1 MSMDLFTFF
10 MWAVILIFS
19 VIASIQD
26 IKGRPVWHL
35 LIFGGIFAVFLI
47 NLLLNRENLLI
58 VLLSVFVYGSFY
70 FVVKLV
76 SKGKFGNADIY
87 FGIFQGICLPVK
99 MLPLCVF
106 SEVILALLILNKGLK
121 KGAFP
126 FIPFMATSLII
137 CNFLQLII

>member
-1 MSMDLFTFF
+1 MDLFTFF
-10 MWAVILIFS
+10 MWAIILIFS

-26 IKGRPVWHL
+26 IKEQKVWNL
-35 LIFGGIFAVFLI
+35 VIFGGIFAVFLM

-58 VLLSVFVYGSFY
+58 VLLSAFVYGSFY
-70 FVVKLV
+70 FIAKLV

-106 SEVILALLILNKGLK
+106 SEVILALLILNKRLK
-121 KGAFP
+121 KGVFP

-137 CNFLQLII
+137 CNLLRLVI

>member
-10 MWAVILIFS
+10 MWAIILIFS
-19 VIASIQD
+19 VIASLQD
-26 IKGRPVWHL
+26 IKEQKVWNL
-35 LIFGGIFAVFLI
+35 VIFGGIFAVFLM

-58 VLLSVFVYGSFY
+58 VLLSAFVYGSFY

-106 SEVILALLILNKGLK
+106 SEVILALIILNKRLK

-126 FIPFMATSLII
+126 FIPFMAIGLII